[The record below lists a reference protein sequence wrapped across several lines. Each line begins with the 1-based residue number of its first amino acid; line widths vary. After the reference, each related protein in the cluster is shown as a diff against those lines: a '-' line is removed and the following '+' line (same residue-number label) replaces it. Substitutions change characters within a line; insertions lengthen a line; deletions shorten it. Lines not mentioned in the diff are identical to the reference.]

1 MNSGRPLFLLPQA
14 TVFEV
19 CAADPVSSDSLKS
32 TAHSMEPA
40 SPTKAA
46 ASKKKSAASPMKR
59 PSMAK
64 MGRLLSFSKRGEK
77 RSTAA
82 LVVEEAVSLGVAAL
96 PYY

>member
-1 MNSGRPLFLLPQA
+1 
-14 TVFEV
+14 
-19 CAADPVSSDSLKS
+19 
-32 TAHSMEPA
+32 MEPA

>member
-1 MNSGRPLFLLPQA
+1 
-14 TVFEV
+14 
-19 CAADPVSSDSLKS
+19 
-32 TAHSMEPA
+32 
-40 SPTKAA
+40 
-46 ASKKKSAASPMKR
+46 
-59 PSMAK
+59 MAK